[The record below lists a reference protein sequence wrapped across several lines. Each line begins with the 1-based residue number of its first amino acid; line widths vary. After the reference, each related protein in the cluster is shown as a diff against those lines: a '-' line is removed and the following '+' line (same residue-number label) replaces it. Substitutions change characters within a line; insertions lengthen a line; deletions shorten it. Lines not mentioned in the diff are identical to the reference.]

1 MVAGWPEVCD
11 YNVKA
16 DGKGLTAKTTHA
28 KESIMPMIGW
38 LFLLGA
44 IAMVVGSLLLLRDSA
59 NMNIPPEK
67 LENIREQK
75 EKLETE
81 EKRKEQDW

>member
-1 MVAGWPEVCD
+1 
-11 YNVKA
+11 
-16 DGKGLTAKTTHA
+16 
-28 KESIMPMIGW
+28 MPMIGW

-59 NMNIPPEK
+59 SMKIPPEK
-67 LENIREQK
+67 LEKIREQK
-75 EKLETE
+75 EKLEAE

>member
-1 MVAGWPEVCD
+1 
-11 YNVKA
+11 
-16 DGKGLTAKTTHA
+16 
-28 KESIMPMIGW
+28 MPMIGW

-59 NMNIPPEK
+59 NMKIPPEK
-67 LENIREQK
+67 LEKIRKQQ
-75 EKLETE
+75 EKLEAE

>member
-1 MVAGWPEVCD
+1 
-11 YNVKA
+11 
-16 DGKGLTAKTTHA
+16 
-28 KESIMPMIGW
+28 MPMIGW

-59 NMNIPPEK
+59 NMKIPPEK

-75 EKLETE
+75 EKLEAE